1 MVPDSRFDVAVI
13 GAGIVG
19 LTSAYY
25 IKKNNPDV
33 NIVVIDKAPTYAQG
47 NTARSAAGFRDMFS
61 SELNFNLSNS
71 TIGFYRHVQEELGHD
86 VGMKFVGYL
95 FLTSDDDPR
104 LKVLQ
109 KVSQR
114 SKVRTLDA
122 EALSHYDFLRTKIDV
137 ETKALMNL
145 KDIDLGVLGE
155 NCGTIEPELIADFY
169 YNSAVRL
176 GVKFLFNT
184 TVREYRLD
192 PVDPLDYPGE
202 PFLWQKKHL
211 KKLETNHGD
220 IEADIFISCTDVWTT
235 SLLDPTGIDSHIR
248 PKKRQVFQIS
258 GPSVENILFGWDQ
271 NKEGVLPFTILPS
284 FGVYLRPAPKAKSLW
299 VGTADDYNRD
309 YSFNEEPDAEREYYD
324 NSLAQVIQAY
334 FPTMSYPKV
343 TGMWAGYYA
352 YNTIDGTPY
361 IFKDLNIIVASGT
374 SGSGILKGDSIGR
387 IVEAVYS
394 GKEFAEL
401 YNGKKI
407 KSSALGIENREVER
421 EEFII

>member
-1 MVPDSRFDVAVI
+1 MVPESHFDVAVI

-61 SELNFNLSNS
+61 SEMNFNLSNS
-71 TIGFYRHVQEELGHD
+71 TINYYRHVQEDLGHD
-86 VGMKFVGYL
+86 LGMQFVGYL
-95 FLTSDDDPR
+95 FLTNHDDPR

-109 KVSQR
+109 KVAQR
-114 SKVRTLDA
+114 SKVRTLDSD
-122 EALSHYDFLRTKIDV
+122 ALSRYDFLRTKLDGD
-137 ETKALMNL
+137 TRTLMNL
-145 KDIDLGVLGE
+145 KDIDLGILGE
-155 NCGTIEPELIADFY
+155 NCGTIEPEMVADYY
-169 YNSAVRL
+169 YNSALRI

-184 TVREYRLD
+184 LVKEFRLE

-202 PFLWQKKHL
+202 PFLWQKKQL
-211 KKLETNHGD
+211 KKVQTNNGD
-220 IEADIFISCTDVWTT
+220 IEADIFIICTDVWTT

-248 PKKRQVFQIS
+248 PKKRMVFQIS
-258 GPSVENILFGWDQ
+258 GPTVENVLFGWDQ

-284 FGVYLRPAPKAKSLW
+284 FGVYLRPAPKARSLW

-309 YSFNEEPDAEREYYD
+309 YSFSEDPQPEREYYD

-334 FPTMSYPKV
+334 FPTMTYPKV
-343 TGMWAGYYA
+343 TGAWAGYYA

-361 IFKDLNIIVASGT
+361 IFRDLNIIVASGT

-387 IVEAVYS
+387 IVEALYS
-394 GKEFAEL
+394 NRENAEL
-401 YNGKKI
+401 YNGKKFSTS
-407 KSSALGIENREVER
+407 KLGIENREAER